1 MVLAALAADAVDRER
16 VARIVH
22 RAENVHGDAGEMLNS
37 DDSAPQNKKAARLFR
52 ETASGGVSAGFQPF
66 RRLTV

>member
-16 VARIVH
+16 VARVVH
-22 RAENVHGDAGEMLNS
+22 RAENVHGDAGGLGGRFCP
-37 DDSAPQNKKAARLFR
+37 AKQKAARLFR
-52 ETASGGVSAGFQPF
+52 GTASGGVSAGFQPF